1 VAQVVNKTTAAQLII
16 WLIIALGAAAFAL
29 SVSHLP
35 WPRLDLPFLILAAA
49 TLTVISRITIKI
61 PGITS
66 EISASD
72 TVVFLAM
79 MFYDGEPALLLSAVE
94 GLVVSLH
101 VCKRRVTIAFNVAER
116 ACTAFLTI
124 WAVRWLF
131 GPLEQLPASD
141 YSLRLLGAIFLMA
154 LVHFLAN
161 SGLMSLMA
169 RLRTGQP
176 IVHIWVKHYCWAGLP
191 YLASASA
198 AAMLAKLILA
208 VGWYALM
215 LTTPIIAMIYFAYR
229 SYLKN
234 IDQAQHHIR
243 ELSEHI
249 AERRRVEAELQRAKE
264 AAEAASRAK
273 SEFLANMSHEIRTP
287 MNGILG
293 MTELAL
299 DTELS
304 EEQRDYLET
313 VKFSADALLVVI
325 NDILDFSKIE
335 AGRLELDPAGF
346 QLRSCVGDLL
356 KTFSLRAQQ
365 KGLALSSD
373 IDPAAPDAL
382 VGDANRLR
390 QILINLIGNALKF
403 TEAGEVEVRVQI
415 EAQTEDEVQ
424 LHFAV
429 RDTGIGVPPE
439 KQRAIFEAFT
449 QADGSTTRK
458 YGGTGLGLTIS
469 VHLVEMMGGRMWVE
483 SERGKGSTFHFTA
496 LFQPQSVPIPG

>member
-1 VAQVVNKTTAAQLII
+1 
-16 WLIIALGAAAFAL
+16 
-29 SVSHLP
+29 
-35 WPRLDLPFLILAAA
+35 
-49 TLTVISRITIKI
+49 
-61 PGITS
+61 
-66 EISASD
+66 
-72 TVVFLAM
+72 
-79 MFYDGEPALLLSAVE
+79 
-94 GLVVSLH
+94 
-101 VCKRRVTIAFNVAER
+101 
-116 ACTAFLTI
+116 
-124 WAVRWLF
+124 
-131 GPLEQLPASD
+131 
-141 YSLRLLGAIFLMA
+141 
-154 LVHFLAN
+154 
-161 SGLMSLMA
+161 MA